1 MSVYGLR
8 VDLSE
13 GRDSTPQ
20 LGGDSTPQ
28 PLVKNYCHGGLLIP
42 QHIWPVL
49 GMTSKESPLAEW
61 EELWACGRGTM
72 CLPQRTGKPKLRFLY
87 QRRGLSA
94 SRACWGVG
102 MGGC

>member
-1 MSVYGLR
+1 MASGLTCLRGETVPLNSVEIVPPATGEEL
-8 VDLSE
+8 L
-13 GRDSTPQ
+13 P
-20 LGGDSTPQ
+20 
-28 PLVKNYCHGGLLIP
+28 GGLLTR

-49 GMTSKESPLAEW
+49 GMTSRESPLAEW
-61 EELWACGRGTM
+61 EELWARGRGTM
-72 CLPQRTGKPKLRFLY
+72 CLPQRTGKPKLRLLH